1 MTGKISMEEIPECV
15 PIGTADRQEEWVK
28 MEIYEFGSPDASVV
42 LIEPIHVPEG
52 MDTEAE
58 MIRKLAGVDFRL
70 LAVRVD
76 WFRDLS
82 PWPAPAV
89 YGNIPFGSGAAETLD
104 KILKLTGKPGKRYVL
119 GGYSMGGLFALWAA
133 CRSDAFSAV
142 AAASP
147 SVWFPG
153 FTDYMFSG
161 GIRTGRVYLSL
172 GDREEKTRNPVMATV
187 GDRIREI
194 HAWLQSRDIPCCL
207 EWNEGNHFRDLEE
220 RMAKGFAWAI
230 KGPDL

>member
-1 MTGKISMEEIPECV
+1 MKV
-15 PIGTADRQEEWVK
+15 
-28 MEIYEFGSPDASVV
+28 YEFGNPEASLV

-52 MDTEAE
+52 MEREAE
-58 MIRKLAGVDFRL
+58 LIREYSGREFHLLGVK
-70 LAVRVD
+70 VD

-89 YGNIPFGSGAAETLD
+89 YGDIPFGDGAAETLER
-104 KILKLTGKPGKRYVL
+104 ILELTGEAGKRYVL

-133 CRSDAFSAV
+133 CRTGAFSAV

-153 FTDYMFSG
+153 FAEYMAASE
-161 GIRTGRVYLSL
+161 IRTGRVYLSL
-172 GDREEKTRNPVMATV
+172 GDREEKTRNPAMAPV

-194 HAWLQSRDIPCCL
+194 RALLQSREIPCCL
-207 EWNEGNHFRDLEE
+207 EWNKGNHFADLEE
-220 RMAKGFAWAI
+220 RMAKGFAWAVM
-230 KGPDL
+230 

>member
-1 MTGKISMEEIPECV
+1 MQIC
-15 PIGTADRQEEWVK
+15 
-28 MEIYEFGSPDASVV
+28 EFGNPDSSIV

-52 MDTEAE
+52 MEEEAVL
-58 MIRKLAGVDFRL
+58 IRKLSGRDFHL
-70 LAVRVD
+70 FAVKVD
-76 WFRDLS
+76 WFQDLS

-89 YGNIPFGSGAAETLD
+89 YGDIPFGSGAPETLE
-104 KILKLTGKPGKRYVL
+104 KILKLTGEPGKRYVL

-133 CRSDAFSAV
+133 CRTDAFSAV

-153 FTDYMFSG
+153 FMDYLSAG
-161 GIRTGRVYLSL
+161 GIHTGRVYLSL
-172 GDREEKTRNPVMATV
+172 GDKEEKTRNPVMSAV

-194 HAWLQSRDIPCCL
+194 HAWLKAQSVPCCL

-230 KGPDL
+230 KETG

>member
-1 MTGKISMEEIPECV
+1 MQIYKYGNPDS
-15 PIGTADRQEEWVK
+15 PI
-28 MEIYEFGSPDASVV
+28 V

-52 MDTEAE
+52 MGREAE
-58 MIRKLAGVDFRL
+58 LIRKMTGRDYHL
-70 LAVRVD
+70 LAVKVD

-89 YGNIPFGSGAAETLD
+89 YGDIPFGDGAQETLER
-104 KILKLTGKPGKRYVL
+104 ILELTGDSGKRYVL

-133 CRSDAFSAV
+133 CRTDVFSAV

-153 FTDYMFSG
+153 FTEYMTSAG
-161 GIRTGRVYLSL
+161 MQTGRVYLSL
-172 GDREEKTRNPVMATV
+172 GDREEKTRNPVMAAV

-194 HAWLQSRDIPCCL
+194 HMWLQSQHIPCIL

-220 RMAKGFAWAI
+220 RMAKGFAWAMEETVI
-230 KGPDL
+230 FDSPDP

>member
-1 MTGKISMEEIPECV
+1 M
-15 PIGTADRQEEWVK
+15 
-28 MEIYEFGSPDASVV
+28 

-52 MDTEAE
+52 MKEE
-58 MIRKLAGVDFRL
+58 VERIRTLSGRDFRL
-70 LAVRVD
+70 LAVWVD
-76 WFRDLS
+76 WFQDLS
-82 PWPAPAV
+82 PWRAPAV
-89 YGNIPFGSGAAETLD
+89 TGSIPFGDGAEETLGR
-104 KILKLTGKPGKRYVL
+104 ILELTGEPGKKYVL

-133 CRSDAFSAV
+133 CRTDAFSAV

-153 FTDYMFSG
+153 FAEYMASA

-187 GDRIREI
+187 GDRLREI
-194 HAWLQSRDIPCCL
+194 RARLQAQGVPCCF

-220 RMAKGFAWAI
+220 RMAKGFAWAM
-230 KGPDL
+230 KE

>member
-1 MTGKISMEEIPECV
+1 MQIF
-15 PIGTADRQEEWVK
+15 
-28 MEIYEFGSPDASVV
+28 EFGSPGAPVV

-52 MDTEAE
+52 METEAG
-58 MIRKLAGVDFRL
+58 MIRKLAGRDFHL
-70 LAVRVD
+70 LAVKVD

-82 PWPAPAV
+82 PWQAPAV
-89 YGNIPFGSGAAETLD
+89 SGSSSFGDGAEETL
-104 KILKLTGKPGKRYVL
+104 KRILELTGDPGKRYVL

-133 CRSDAFSAV
+133 CRTDAFSAV

-153 FTDYMFSG
+153 FTEYMTSG

-172 GDREEKTRNPVMATV
+172 GDREEKTRNPVMAAV

-194 HAWLQSRDIPCCL
+194 HAWLQSQRVPCCL

-220 RMAKGFAWAI
+220 RMAKGFAWAMQ
-230 KGPDL
+230 GL

>member
-1 MTGKISMEEIPECV
+1 M
-15 PIGTADRQEEWVK
+15 Q
-28 MEIYEFGSPDASVV
+28 IYEFGSPDASVV
-42 LIEPIHVPEG
+42 LIEPIHIPDG
-52 MDTEAE
+52 METEAE
-58 MIRKLAGVDFRL
+58 MIRKLAGPDFRL
-70 LAVRVD
+70 LAVKVD

-89 YGNIPFGSGAAETLD
+89 YGDIPFGSGAEETLE
-104 KILKLTGKPGKRYVL
+104 KILKLTGAPGKRYVL

-172 GDREEKTRNPVMATV
+172 GDREEKTRNPVMAPV

-194 HAWLQSRDIPCCL
+194 HAWLQSRAVPCCL

-220 RMAKGFAWAI
+220 RMAKGFAWAM
-230 KGPDL
+230 KGPDP

>member
-1 MTGKISMEEIPECV
+1 MQIF
-15 PIGTADRQEEWVK
+15 
-28 MEIYEFGSPDASVV
+28 EFGNPDASVV

-52 MDTEAE
+52 MEQEAAL
-58 MIRKLAGVDFRL
+58 IRELSGRDFHL
-70 LAVRVD
+70 LAVKVD

-82 PWPAPAV
+82 PWNAPAV
-89 YGNIPFGSGAAETLD
+89 SVNTAFGNGAPETLE
-104 KILKLTGKPGKRYVL
+104 KILALTGKPGKQYVL

-133 CRSDAFSAV
+133 SRTDAFSAV

-153 FTDYMFSG
+153 FTEYLAES

-187 GDRIREI
+187 GDNIREI
-194 HAWLQSRDIPCCL
+194 HAWLRSRGIPCCL
-207 EWNEGNHFRDLEE
+207 EWNEGNHFRDLEM
-220 RMAKGFAWAI
+220 RMAKGFAWAM
-230 KGPDL
+230 KGPDA

>member
-1 MTGKISMEEIPECV
+1 M
-15 PIGTADRQEEWVK
+15 Q
-28 MEIYEFGSPDASVV
+28 IYEFGSPEAPVV

-52 MDTEAE
+52 MDREAE
-58 MIRKLAGVDFRL
+58 LIRELSGWDFRL
-70 LAVRVD
+70 RAVRVD

-82 PWPAPAV
+82 PWSAPPV
-89 YGNIPFGSGAAETLD
+89 SGNIPFGDGAEDTLAE
-104 KILKLTGKPGKRYVL
+104 ILKLTGEPGKRYIL

-133 CRSDAFSAV
+133 CRTGAFSAV

-153 FTDYMFSG
+153 FTEYMFSG
-161 GIRTGRVYLSL
+161 SVRTGGIYLSL
-172 GDREEKTRNPVMATV
+172 GDREEKTRNPVMAGV

-194 HAWLQSRDIPCCL
+194 HAWLQAQGIPCCL

-230 KGPDL
+230 RESEITETYRSAAGKD

>member
-1 MTGKISMEEIPECV
+1 MQIH
-15 PIGTADRQEEWVK
+15 
-28 MEIYEFGSPDASVV
+28 EFGSPDASVV
-42 LIEPIHVPEG
+42 LIEPIHTPDG
-52 MDTEAE
+52 MEQEAS
-58 MIRKLAGVDFRL
+58 MIRDLSGMDFRL

-89 YGNIPFGSGAAETLD
+89 WGKIPFGGGAPETLER
-104 KILKLTGKPGKRYVL
+104 ILKLTGEPGKQYVL

-133 CRSDAFSAV
+133 CRTDAFFAV

-153 FTDYMFSG
+153 FAEYIKAN

-172 GDREEKTRNPVMATV
+172 GDREEKTRNPAMAVV

-194 HAWLQSRDIPCCL
+194 HAWLKSQAVPCCL
-207 EWNEGNHFRDLEE
+207 EWNKGNHFRDLEE
-220 RMAKGFAWAI
+220 RMAKGFAWAM
-230 KGPDL
+230 KGMDP

>member
-1 MTGKISMEEIPECV
+1 MKV
-15 PIGTADRQEEWVK
+15 
-28 MEIYEFGSPDASVV
+28 YEFGNPEASLV

-52 MDTEAE
+52 MEREAE
-58 MIRKLAGVDFRL
+58 LIREYSGGEFHLLGVK
-70 LAVRVD
+70 VD

-89 YGNIPFGSGAAETLD
+89 YGDIPFGDGAAETLER
-104 KILKLTGKPGKRYVL
+104 ILELTGEAGKRYVL

-133 CRSDAFSAV
+133 CRTGAFSAV

-153 FTDYMFSG
+153 FAEYMAASE
-161 GIRTGRVYLSL
+161 IRTGRVYLSL
-172 GDREEKTRNPVMATV
+172 GDREEKTRNPAMAAV

-194 HAWLQSRDIPCCL
+194 HALLQAREIPCCL
-207 EWNEGNHFRDLEE
+207 EWNRGNHFTDLEE
-220 RMAKGFAWAI
+220 RMAKGFAWAMM
-230 KGPDL
+230 

>member
-1 MTGKISMEEIPECV
+1 M
-15 PIGTADRQEEWVK
+15 Q
-28 MEIYEFGSPDASVV
+28 IYEYGSPDSSVV

-52 MDTEAE
+52 MDREASL
-58 MIRKLAGVDFRL
+58 IGKLAGMDFRL
-70 LAVRVD
+70 LAVKVD
-76 WFRDLS
+76 WFQDLS

-89 YGNIPFGSGAAETLD
+89 SGNMAFGDGARETLE
-104 KILKLTGKPGKRYVL
+104 KILTLTGKPGKQYIL

-133 CRSDAFSAV
+133 CRTDAFSAV

-153 FTDYMFSG
+153 FTEYMRSAS
-161 GIRTGRVYLSL
+161 IRTGRVYLSL

-187 GDRIREI
+187 GEQIREI
-194 HAWLQSRDIPCCL
+194 HAWLQSREIPCCL

-220 RMAKGFAWAI
+220 RMAKGFAWAM
-230 KGPDL
+230 KGMDT

>member
-1 MTGKISMEEIPECV
+1 MQV
-15 PIGTADRQEEWVK
+15 
-28 MEIYEFGSPDASVV
+28 YEFGSPDASVV

-52 MDTEAE
+52 MADEAE
-58 MIRKLAGVDFRL
+58 RIRKLSGRDFRL

-89 YGNIPFGSGAAETLD
+89 YGNIPFGDGAEETLE
-104 KILKLTGKPGKRYVL
+104 KILELTGDPGKRYVL

-153 FTDYMFSG
+153 FAEYMTSG
-161 GIRTGRVYLSL
+161 SVRTGRVYLSL
-172 GDREEKTRNPVMATV
+172 GDREEKTRNPAMAPV
-187 GDRIREI
+187 GARIREI
-194 HAWLQSRDIPCCL
+194 HAWLRSQAVPCCL
-207 EWNEGNHFRDLEE
+207 EWNRGGHFVDLEE
-220 RMAKGFAWAI
+220 RMAKGFAWAMQ
-230 KGPDL
+230 GPDM

>member
-1 MTGKISMEEIPECV
+1 MKV
-15 PIGTADRQEEWVK
+15 
-28 MEIYEFGSPDASVV
+28 YEFGNPEASLV

-52 MDTEAE
+52 MEREAE
-58 MIRKLAGVDFRL
+58 LIREYSGREFHLLGVK
-70 LAVRVD
+70 VD

-89 YGNIPFGSGAAETLD
+89 YGDIPFGDGAAETLER
-104 KILKLTGKPGKRYVL
+104 ILELTGEAGKRYVL

-133 CRSDAFSAV
+133 CRTDAFSAV

-153 FTDYMFSG
+153 FAEYMAASEV
-161 GIRTGRVYLSL
+161 RTGRVYLSL
-172 GDREEKTRNPVMATV
+172 GDREEKTRNPAMATV

-194 HAWLQSRDIPCCL
+194 HTLLQARKIPCCL
-207 EWNEGNHFRDLEE
+207 EWNRGNHFADLEE
-220 RMAKGFAWAI
+220 RMAKGFAWA
-230 KGPDL
+230 LM